1 MAILFFRV
9 MLLEMIKQ
17 NFKKSTNFIYFYFST
32 LARIIEIERNID
44 EANIRRDIVSI
55 IEDWCTLRS
64 VIREFVLDRAFQK

>member
-32 LARIIEIERNID
+32 LARIIEIERNI
-44 EANIRRDIVSI
+44 EANIRRDIVST

-64 VIREFVLDRAFQK
+64 VIRELVLDRAFQK